1 MRIKL
6 DENLPAETAPRCALW
21 GHDVHTT
28 QEEGLSGADDN
39 GIWDVTQSEGRF
51 LVTQDLDFSDE
62 RKFLPGTHY
71 GIALIRLRQPNRRS
85 LVRRTEQVFRFENI
99 STWPGCFVVVTEHK
113 IRVRRGADESVRR
126 RGNL

>member
-6 DENLPAETAPRCALW
+6 DENLPAEIAPRLRSL

-28 QEEGLSGADDN
+28 QEELSGADDN

-99 STWPGCFVVVTEHK
+99 STWPGCFVVVT
-113 IRVRRGADESVRR
+113 A
-126 RGNL
+126 